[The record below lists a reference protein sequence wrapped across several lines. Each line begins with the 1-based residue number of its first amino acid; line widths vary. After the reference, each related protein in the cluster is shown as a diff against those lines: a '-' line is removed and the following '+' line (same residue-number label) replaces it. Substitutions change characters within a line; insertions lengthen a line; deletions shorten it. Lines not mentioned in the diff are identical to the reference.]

1 MRRYG
6 GPHRLIYT
14 EADVAHLRRSA
25 DLIISKIDSAAPR
38 AGDLLR
44 DSLFKYWKD
53 RKKGARRCVIQ

>member
-53 RKKGARRCVIQ
+53 R